1 MTEFRRDADQCDRAS
16 NLETLLG
23 IEGQAAARYFR
34 NFRNLLKRDDD
45 ALSFDFTTRNRR
57 PPTDPVNALLSYAYA
72 LLARTWTVTLA
83 AVGFDPYRGFYHQ
96 PRYGRPALALD
107 MMEPFRPLLA
117 DSTVLMAIN
126 NGEIKPGDF
135 VTAAGSVNLN
145 SDARKRFIAAY
156 ERRLSQEVTHPIF
169 GYRISYRRILEVQA
183 RLLGRFLTGE
193 IFEFPQFVTR

>member
-1 MTEFRRDADQCDRAS
+1 M
-16 NLETLLG
+16 
-23 IEGQAAARYFR
+23 
-34 NFRNLLKRDDD
+34 
-45 ALSFDFTTRNRR
+45 
-57 PPTDPVNALLSYAYA
+57 SYAYA